1 MSRTASKDSSE
12 KLQITILTFAMTGGG
27 FALLTLLLIF
37 WLNPSAE
44 QNAQALEL
52 EYRNLTQLLLKQEMR
67 DLRANAKM
75 SEGQE
80 NNRPIG
86 EIVLEAL
93 QKYQLDY
100 PTFPQA
106 LTKVARS
113 GLEEVTQKI
122 NVKPA
127 RMANILQFVAAVK
140 DARKTIQVESFS
152 INRDT
157 KAKGDEDSWIATVDF
172 VDYVTRR

>member
-1 MSRTASKDSSE
+1 MPRTTSKDASE

-44 QNAQALEL
+44 QKALGL
-52 EYRNLTQLLLKQEMR
+52 EAAYKNLKELLLKQEMR

-86 EIVLEAL
+86 EIVLETL
-93 QKYQLDY
+93 QKYQLEY

-106 LTKVARS
+106 RTKVAKS
-113 GLEEVTQKI
+113 GLEEVTQRI
-122 NVKPA
+122 DVKPA
-127 RMANILQFVAAVK
+127 RMANILQFVATVK
-140 DARKTIQVESFS
+140 DARKTIQVETFS

-157 KAKGDEDSWIATVDF
+157 KAKGDDDSWTATVDF
-172 VDYVTRR
+172 VDYVTKK